1 MNIVLN
7 GLKVTQD
14 RFNGNHIADCLAVIL
29 FYQHYQ
35 TRASGLGLFYSDLEL

>member
-14 RFNGNHIADCLAVIL
+14 RIDGNHIADCLAGISFCFIKTIKL
-29 FYQHYQ
+29 N
-35 TRASGLGLFYSDLEL
+35 SEDLD

>member
-14 RFNGNHIADCLAVIL
+14 RFNGNHIVDCLAG
-29 FYQHYQ
+29 
-35 TRASGLGLFYSDLEL
+35 ASVFSIKTINVVS